1 MEGLKKAEDKLK
13 QKMNEQHQ
21 LNIEA
26 MKKDIESESESKLLT
41 IQMEMKNEIDSL
53 KEIINEKNNEF
64 EALQKQIKD
73 TLLGD

>member
-1 MEGLKKAEDKLK
+1 
-13 QKMNEQHQ
+13 MNEQHQ